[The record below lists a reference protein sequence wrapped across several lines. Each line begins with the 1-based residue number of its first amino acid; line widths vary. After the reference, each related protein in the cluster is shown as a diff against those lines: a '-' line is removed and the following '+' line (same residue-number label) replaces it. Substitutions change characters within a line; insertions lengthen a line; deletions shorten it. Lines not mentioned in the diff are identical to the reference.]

1 MTAGSWI
8 RSTILPAILILTI
21 SGCSIFSGGT
31 DPITVSSKPIEINII
46 QPSMPRGIDL
56 NDIKWNVV
64 STAPIANLCVK
75 NSDTD
80 PDNPGAREKEDN
92 PDGALNEKGKII
104 RICKNGKE
112 HPEWPSD
119 YSYLDQFLDNNKKL
133 NNGDIVFM
141 AISIGDYEIMSGNM
155 QELRR
160 YIREVQ
166 EVVVYYR
173 NVTIKTPK
181 GDQQG
186 LGAQVKVKK

>member
-1 MTAGSWI
+1 MTAVNWT

-21 SGCSIFSGGT
+21 SGCSVFGGKT
-31 DPITVSSKPIEINII
+31 PPVVVSAKPVEIQII

-56 NDIKWNVV
+56 QDIKWNVV

-75 NSDTD
+75 NSETD
-80 PDNPGAREKEDN
+80 ENPGKREKNED
-92 PDGALNEKGKII
+92 GT
-104 RICKNGKE
+104 CTNGKE
-112 HPEWPSD
+112 HPEWPEG
-119 YSYLDQFLDNNKKL
+119 YSYLDQFLDRNKEV

-141 AISIGDYEIMSGNM
+141 AISIADYEIMSGNM

-181 GDQQG
+181 GDVDAVG
-186 LGAQVKVKK
+186 VQVKVKQ

>member
-1 MTAGSWI
+1 MTAVNWT

-21 SGCSIFSGGT
+21 SGCSIFKGGT
-31 DPITVSSKPIEINII
+31 APITVSSKPIEINII
-46 QPSMPRGIDL
+46 QPTMPRGIDL
-56 NDIKWNVV
+56 EDIKWNVV

-80 PDNPGAREKEDN
+80 DKPGAREKEDN
-92 PDGALNEKGKII
+92 PDGALNEKGKVI

-112 HPEWPSD
+112 HPEWPAG

-181 GDQQG
+181 GSEKGVGVQ
-186 LGAQVKVKK
+186 AKVKQ

>member
-1 MTAGSWI
+1 MTAANWT
-8 RSTILPAILILTI
+8 RLTILPAILILTT
-21 SGCSIFSGGT
+21 SCSTFGVK
-31 DPITVSSKPIEINII
+31 PIQVSSKPIEINII
-46 QPSMPRGIDL
+46 QPAMPRGIDL

-64 STAPIANLCVK
+64 STAPIANPCVK

-80 PDNPGAREKEDN
+80 PDKPGAREKEDH
-92 PDGALNEKGKII
+92 PDGLLKEDGSPV
-104 RICKNGKE
+104 RVCKNGKE
-112 HPEWPSD
+112 NPDWIEG

-181 GDQQG
+181 GDQAGVGVQ
-186 LGAQVKVKK
+186 AKVKQ

>member
-1 MTAGSWI
+1 MTAANWT
-8 RSTILPAILILTI
+8 RLTILPAILILTT
-21 SGCSIFSGGT
+21 SCSMFGVK
-31 DPITVSSKPIEINII
+31 PIAVSSKPIEINII
-46 QPSMPRGIDL
+46 QPTMPRGIDL
-56 NDIKWNVV
+56 EDIQWNVV
-64 STAPIANLCVK
+64 STAPIANPCVK

-80 PDNPGAREKEDN
+80 PDKPGAREKEDH
-92 PDGALNEKGKII
+92 PDGDLDENGNVI

-112 HPEWPSD
+112 YPDWPD
-119 YSYLDQFLDNNKKL
+119 NYSYLDQFLDNNKNL

-181 GDQQG
+181 GDQEG
-186 LGAQVKVKK
+186 VGAQVKVN

>member
-1 MTAGSWI
+1 MFGGKTA
-8 RSTILPAILILTI
+8 
-21 SGCSIFSGGT
+21 
-31 DPITVSSKPIEINII
+31 PIVVSSKPIEINII

-80 PDNPGAREKEDN
+80 VDKPGVREKEDH
-92 PDGALNEKGKII
+92 PDGLLKENGKPV
-104 RICKNGKE
+104 RVCKNGKE
-112 HPEWPSD
+112 HPEWAEG
-119 YSYLDQFLDNNKKL
+119 YSYLDQFIDNNRKL
-133 NNGDIVFM
+133 NNGDVVFM
-141 AISIGDYEIMSGNM
+141 AISVGDYEIMSGNM

-173 NVTIKTPK
+173 NVTINDKPAV
-181 GDQQG
+181 
-186 LGAQVKVKK
+186 GAQVKLKD

>member
-1 MTAGSWI
+1 MTAANWT
-8 RSTILPAILILTI
+8 RLTILPAILILTT
-21 SGCSIFSGGT
+21 SCSTFGVK
-31 DPITVSSKPIEINII
+31 PIQVSSKPVEINII
-46 QPSMPRGIDL
+46 QPAMPRGIDL

-64 STAPIANLCVK
+64 STAPIANPCVK

-80 PDNPGAREKEDN
+80 PDKPGAREKEDH
-92 PDGALNEKGKII
+92 PDGLLKEDGSPV
-104 RICKNGKE
+104 RVCKNGKE
-112 HPEWPSD
+112 NPDWIEG

-181 GDQQG
+181 GDQAAVGVQ
-186 LGAQVKVKK
+186 AKVKQ